1 MKLLKKSIFFPVKS
15 KSPQEYDHTKK
26 PIEEI
31 PPKGKYRK
39 KEILII
45 SVVYLLIIGVIISL
59 LMYLVMIY
67 QDKSNSDKALQVLI
81 YFLSPLLGYI
91 LGTNKEHE

>member
-1 MKLLKKSIFFPVKS
+1 MKLLKRYMFFPLKS
-15 KSPQEYDHTKK
+15 KNQIEYDYTKK

-31 PPKGKYRK
+31 PPKGKYRT

-45 SVVYLLIIGVIISL
+45 SVVYLLIAGVVGSL
-59 LMYLVMIY
+59 TVYLFMIY
-67 QDKSNSDKALQVLI
+67 QDKSNSDKALQALT